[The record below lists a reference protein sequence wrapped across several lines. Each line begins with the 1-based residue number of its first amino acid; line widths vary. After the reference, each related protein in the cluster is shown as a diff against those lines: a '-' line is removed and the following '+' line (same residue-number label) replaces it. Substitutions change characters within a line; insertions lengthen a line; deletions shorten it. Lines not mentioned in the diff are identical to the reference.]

1 MENIIEKIKQL
12 ETPQIIISVMMLGC
26 VAFIGY
32 GVFKPSK
39 EERNT
44 TTREVMEFPETDK
57 TVQDYNSKLEAYE
70 LKEKKES
77 SLELNFDNTLF
88 GTDKDSSDSDVYAE
102 EEDERVKELQRQI
115 SLMEAK
121 RKNLESKDPRSTP
134 SNSAPQKT
142 TNQPKQ
148 KTKEQLEME
157 ALQAELDYYDLLKK
171 SKEEMTSGGTRAEIT
186 SNNSITPF
194 RASVYRDQFILPG
207 DRVKLL
213 LNEDV
218 ELNGKI
224 FKRNTIVYTTANINR
239 SRVLLDVDN
248 INHIPVNL
256 EIRDIDDGG
265 VGLYNKRAGELW
277 REFQGQ
283 VQQDASRD
291 VSQDISQEV
300 NVPLIG
306 SAVRAFN
313 NFFRKKRYR
322 EADKILLVNDHQV
335 LISPKTN

>member
-121 RKNLESKDPRSTP
+121 RKNLESKDPRSTS

-157 ALQAELDYYDLLKK
+157 ALQAELDYYELLKK

-248 INHIPVNL
+248 INHVPVNL

-283 VQQDASRD
+283 VQQDATRD

-313 NFFRKKRYR
+313 NFFRKKRYK